1 MSVVRVEADMLLATV
16 AGRLEQV
23 DLLLDIGC
31 GIRPQQMVRPM
42 THICC
47 EPCPQYVGHLQAA
60 VAASFDR
67 SYLVVN
73 AGWREAVQ
81 LFPAGSVDTVF
92 LVDVIE
98 HLDKEEARELLQA
111 TVRLARRQIAVF
123 TPLGFM
129 PQSHGDGKD
138 AWGLDGG
145 AWQEHKSGWY
155 PEDFGDAW
163 DIFLAD
169 PFHLADNMGKPLD
182 EPFGAFW
189 AIMTRPEAGQQRTPP
204 GRKAVQAIHD
214 IAAASGNLGELL
226 NTHQVVAMLARDF
239 SPVVTERLL
248 VVLRLGLKIK
258 RSWLFRKLYRLFS
271 RGWSD
276 MGSL

>member
-1 MSVVRVEADMLLATV
+1 MGIVRVEAGKLFETV
-16 AGRLEQV
+16 ALRLEQV

-31 GIRPQQMVRPM
+31 GIRPQQLVRPM

-47 EPCPQYVGHLQAA
+47 EPCSQYVAHLQAA

-67 SYLVVN
+67 SYLIVN
-73 AGWREAVQ
+73 AGWREAVL

-123 TPLGFM
+123 TPLGFI
-129 PQSHGDGKD
+129 PQSHRDGKD

-145 AWQEHKSGWY
+145 AWQEHKSGWS
-155 PEDFGDAW
+155 PEDFDDGW
-163 DIFLAD
+163 EIFLAD
-169 PFHLADNMGKPLD
+169 PFHLADNMGNPLA

-189 AIMTRPEAGQQRTPP
+189 AIMTKPDTAQQKTPP
-204 GRKAVQAIHD
+204 GRKAIRAIHD
-214 IAAASGNLGELL
+214 IAAASGNLSELL
-226 NTHQVVAMLARDF
+226 NTHQVVAMSARDF
-239 SPVVTERLL
+239 SPVVTQRLL

-258 RSWLFRKLYRLFS
+258 RSWFFGKIYRLFS
-271 RGWSD
+271 RLKFISE
-276 MGSL
+276 